1 MDIDDA
7 AREYHRN
14 PRPGKI
20 EVVPTK
26 PCITQT
32 DLSLAYT
39 PGVAVPCLDIEKS
52 PDHSFDY
59 TARGNLIAVITNG
72 TAVLGLGNIG
82 PLAGKPVMEGKAVL
96 FKRFANIDVF
106 DLEIDT
112 TDPDEFIHAVKLL
125 EPTFG
130 GINLEDIRAPDCF
143 YIEEQL
149 QQQMDIPVFHDD
161 QHGTAII
168 SGAAMLNAVEMTGRP
183 IEELRVVI
191 NGAGAAGIACARL
204 YTHLGVRK
212 DHLIM
217 VDSRGVIHS
226 GRREGMNRYKSEFA
240 LETSRRTLADA
251 AAGADMLVGLS
262 VRGAFTPAIIKSLN
276 AQPIIFALANPDP
289 EIDYDLA
296 KQIRP
301 DAIIATGRSDYPN
314 QVNNVLGFP
323 YIFRG
328 ALDVRATKINEA
340 MKVAAVRALAQ
351 LAKEDVPDAVIRSY
365 GGRPIRFG
373 RDYIIP
379 KPLDT
384 RVLLK
389 VVPAVAAAA
398 VKSGVAREQAPDTIE
413 YTHRLEATLGPEREI
428 MRNIITTAQQDPKRI
443 VLPEGEH
450 PVILRAAH
458 QALREG
464 IAHPVLLGRRQRI
477 ANLADEL
484 QIPIEGLDII
494 DPTRSGYFDAF
505 ANSLCEMR
513 SRKGWTMTE
522 TRRQLRNPYV
532 FGAMM
537 VHEGMVD
544 GQVHGIDQSYPNAIR
559 PVLQVIPRRPGVSRV
574 SGLYLMIVKNRTYL
588 LADTN
593 VNIQPDAETLAEIA
607 ILAAEM
613 AAFFN
618 MKPRVAM
625 LSYSNF
631 GSVRDDNSRRVAKAV
646 EIARRCRPTLL
657 IDGEMQAD
665 TAVAADLLEGQF
677 PFNRIGHPANVL
689 IFPELSSGNVAYKLL
704 DRLGGAKA
712 VGPLLMGIS
721 KPFNVLQRNTDME
734 NVINVIAITVAQT
747 HRMAQGQSPY
757 CALDELFDS
766 R

>member
-1 MDIDDA
+1 MDNDDA
-7 AREYHRN
+7 ARRYHRE

-32 DLSLAYT
+32 DLSLAYS
-39 PGVAVPCLDIEKS
+39 PGVAVPCLDIKKN
-52 PDHSFDY
+52 PDDSFNY

-106 DLEIDT
+106 DIEVDT
-112 TDPDEFIHAVKLL
+112 TDPDDFIRTVKLL

-168 SGAAMLNAVEMTGRP
+168 SGAAMLNAVALTDRR
-183 IEELRVVI
+183 IEDLKVVI

-204 YTHLGVRK
+204 YTQLGVRK
-212 DHLIM
+212 ENLTL
-217 VDSRGVIHS
+217 VDSRGVIH
-226 GRREGMNRYKSEFA
+226 RDRQEGMNRYKSEFA
-240 LETSRRTLADA
+240 LETSKRTLADA

-262 VRGAFTPAIIKSLN
+262 VRGAFTAPMIESLN
-276 AQPIIFALANPDP
+276 ARPIVFALANPDP
-289 EIDYDLA
+289 EIDYDFA
-296 KQIRP
+296 KQTRP

-323 YIFRG
+323 YLFRG
-328 ALDVRATKINEA
+328 ALDVRATMINDA
-340 MKVAAVRALAQ
+340 MKVAAVRALAE
-351 LAKEDVPDAVIRSY
+351 LAREDVPDAVIRSY
-365 GGRPIRFG
+365 GGRPIKFG
-373 RDYIIP
+373 ADYIIP

-398 VKSGVAREQAPDTIE
+398 VQSGVARGQVPETVA

-450 PVILRAAH
+450 PVILRAAY
-458 QALREG
+458 QAFKEG
-464 IAHPVLLGRRQRI
+464 IAHPILLGRQRRI
-477 ANLADEL
+477 VELAAES
-484 QIPIEGLDII
+484 QIPLEGVEIV
-494 DPTRSGYFDAF
+494 DPTENGYVDAF
-505 ANSLCEMR
+505 AEKLFAMR

-522 TRRQLRNPYV
+522 TRRQLRSPYV

-537 VHEGMVD
+537 VQQGMVD
-544 GQVHGIDQSYPNAIR
+544 GQVHGIGQSYPNAIR

-574 SGLYLMIVKNRTYL
+574 SGLYLMIIKNRSFL
-588 LADTN
+588 FADTT
-593 VNIQPDAETLAEIA
+593 VNIDPDAETLAEIA

-613 AAFFN
+613 AEFFN
-618 MKPRVAM
+618 MEPRVAM

-631 GSVRDDNSRRVAKAV
+631 GSVRDANARRVAQAV
-646 EIARRCRPTLL
+646 DIARQCRPELL

-665 TAVAADLLEGQF
+665 TAVVGDILDGQF
-677 PFNRIGHPANVL
+677 PFNRLGRAANIL
-689 IFPELSSGNVAYKLL
+689 IFPGLSSGNMAFKLL
-704 DRLGGAKA
+704 EQLGGAKA

-721 KPFNVLQRNTDME
+721 KPFNVLQPNTDME
-734 NVINVIAITVAQT
+734 NVVNVIAITVAQMQ
-747 HRMAQGQSPY
+747 RLAQNRSPY
-757 CALDELFDS
+757 CAFP
-766 R
+766 

>member
-1 MDIDDA
+1 MSNDNA
-7 AREYHRN
+7 ARQYHRQ
-14 PRPGKI
+14 PYPGKI
-20 EVVPTK
+20 EVIPTK
-26 PCITQT
+26 PCITQA

-39 PGVAVPCLDIEKS
+39 PGVAVPCLDIQKN
-52 PDHSFDY
+52 PDRSFDY

-82 PLAGKPVMEGKAVL
+82 SLAGKPVMEGKAVL

-106 DLEIDT
+106 DIELDT
-112 TDPDEFIHAVKLL
+112 TDPDDFIRTVKLL

-149 QQQMDIPVFHDD
+149 KRQMDIPVFHDD

-168 SGAAMLNAVEMTGRP
+168 SGAAMLNAVELTGRQ
-183 IEELRVVI
+183 IQDLRVVV
-191 NGAGAAGIACARL
+191 NGAGAAGIACAKL
-204 YTHLGVRK
+204 YVQLGVRQQN
-212 DHLIM
+212 LIM

-226 GRREGMNRYKSEFA
+226 GRQQGMNSYKAEFA
-240 LETSRRTLADA
+240 VETAMRTLDEAV
-251 AAGADMLVGLS
+251 AGADMLVGLS
-262 VRGAFTPAIIKSLN
+262 VKDAFTEAMIVSMNPR
-276 AQPIIFALANPDP
+276 PIIFALANPDP
-289 EIDYDLA
+289 EIDYDHA
-296 KQIRP
+296 KKIRP

-328 ALDVRATKINEA
+328 ALDVRATTINEE
-340 MKVAAVRALAQ
+340 MKVAAVHALAE
-351 LAKEDVPDAVIRSY
+351 LAREDVPDAVIRSY
-365 GGRPIRFG
+365 GGRSIKFG
-373 RDYIIP
+373 TEYIIP

-398 VKSGVAREQAPDTIE
+398 VESGVARVRAPAMVE
-413 YTHRLEATLGPEREI
+413 YTHRLEATLGPERET
-428 MRNIITTAQQDPKRI
+428 MRTIITTAQQDSKRI

-450 PVILRAAH
+450 PVILRAAY
-458 QALREG
+458 QAHREG
-464 IAHPVLLGRRQRI
+464 IAHPLLLGNHRRISEQ
-477 ANLADEL
+477 ADEL
-484 QIPIEGLDII
+484 QIPLEGLEII
-494 DPTRSGYFDAF
+494 DPADNGYFDTF
-505 ANSLCEMR
+505 AEALSELR
-513 SRKGWTMTE
+513 GRKGWTMTE
-522 TRRQLRNPYV
+522 TRWQLSNPYV

-559 PVLQVIPRRPGVSRV
+559 PVLQVIPRRPGVTRV
-574 SGLYLMIVKNRTYL
+574 SGLYLMIIKNRSFL
-588 LADTN
+588 MADTT
-593 VNIQPDAETLAEIA
+593 VNIHPDAETLAEIA

-613 AAFFN
+613 AEFFN
-618 MKPRVAM
+618 MEPRVAL

-631 GSVRDDNSRRVAKAV
+631 GSVRDLNARKVAAAV
-646 EIARRCRPTLL
+646 EIARRCRPELP

-665 TAVAADLLEGQF
+665 TAVVAEMLDRQF
-677 PFNRIGHPANVL
+677 PFNRLGGPANVL
-689 IFPELSSGNVAYKLL
+689 IFPELSSGNMAYKLL
-704 DRLGGAKA
+704 ERLGGAKA

-734 NVINVIAITVAQT
+734 NVVNVIAITVAQ
-747 HRMAQGQSPY
+747 AQRLEQARSPY
-757 CALDELFDS
+757 CALET
-766 R
+766 

>member
-1 MDIDDA
+1 MNTDDA
-7 AREYHRN
+7 ARRYHRE

-32 DLSLAYT
+32 DLSLAYS
-39 PGVAVPCLDIEKS
+39 PGVAVPCLDIKKNPE
-52 PDHSFDY
+52 DSFNY

-106 DLEIDT
+106 DIEIDT
-112 TDPDEFIHAVKLL
+112 TEPDEFIRTVKLL

-168 SGAAMLNAVEMTGRP
+168 SGAAMLNAVALTDRR
-183 IEELRVVI
+183 IEDLKVVI

-204 YTHLGVRK
+204 YAQLGVRK
-212 DHLIM
+212 ENLTL
-217 VDSRGVIHS
+217 VDSRGVIH
-226 GRREGMNRYKSEFA
+226 RDRQEGMNRYKFEFA
-240 LETSRRTLADA
+240 LETSKRTLADA

-262 VRGAFTPAIIKSLN
+262 VRGAFTASMIESLN
-276 AQPIIFALANPDP
+276 ARPIVFALANPDP

-296 KQIRP
+296 KQTRP

-323 YIFRG
+323 YLFRG
-328 ALDVRATKINEA
+328 ALDVRATMINDA
-340 MKVAAVRALAQ
+340 MKVAAVRALAE
-351 LAKEDVPDAVIRSY
+351 LAREDVPDAVIRSY
-365 GGRPIRFG
+365 GGRPIKFG
-373 RDYIIP
+373 ADYIIP

-398 VKSGVAREQAPDTIE
+398 VQSGVARGRAPETVE

-428 MRNIITTAQQDPKRI
+428 MRSIITTAQQDPKRI

-458 QALREG
+458 QAFKEG
-464 IAHPVLLGRRQRI
+464 IAHPILLGRQRRI
-477 ANLADEL
+477 VELAGER
-484 QIPIEGLDII
+484 QIPLEGIEIV
-494 DPTRSGYFDAF
+494 DPADNGYVDAF
-505 ANSLCEMR
+505 AEKLFAMR
-513 SRKGWTMTE
+513 SRKGWNMTE
-522 TRRQLRNPYV
+522 TRRQLRSPYV

-537 VHEGMVD
+537 VQQGLVD
-544 GQVHGIDQSYPNAIR
+544 GQVHGIGQSYPNAIR

-574 SGLYLMIVKNRTYL
+574 SGLYLMIIKNRSFL
-588 LADTN
+588 FADTT
-593 VNIQPDAETLAEIA
+593 VNIHPDAEALAEIA

-613 AAFFN
+613 AEFFN
-618 MKPRVAM
+618 MEPRVAM

-631 GSVRDDNSRRVAKAV
+631 GSVRDANTHRVAQAV
-646 EIARRCRPTLL
+646 AIARQCRPGLL

-665 TAVAADLLEGQF
+665 TAIVGDILDGQF
-677 PFNRIGHPANVL
+677 PFNRLGRPANIL
-689 IFPELSSGNVAYKLL
+689 IFPELSSGNMAFKLL
-704 DRLGGAKA
+704 EQLGGAKA

-721 KPFNVLQRNTDME
+721 KPFNVLQPNTDME
-734 NVINVIAITVAQT
+734 NVVNVIAITVAQMQ
-747 HRMAQGQSPY
+747 RLAQARSPY
-757 CALDELFDS
+757 CAFP
-766 R
+766 